1 MAELDFC
8 ALCKEQK
15 TLVDSHV
22 VPKFFL
28 RAATSEIVQGKRKGQ
43 REVSIMKFGG
53 KPGSRDVQ
61 SGSFE
66 RFHGL
71 IRKLLCRECDAKIGK
86 WEGYARNVLYG
97 NSPGPDIRKLTDRR
111 EHRGSAWT
119 AQHRA

>member
-43 REVSIMKFGG
+43 REVSIMKFGAG
-53 KPGSRDVQ
+53 RRRRPI
-61 SGSFE
+61 
-66 RFHGL
+66 RFF
-71 IRKLLCRECDAKIGK
+71 
-86 WEGYARNVLYG
+86 
-97 NSPGPDIRKLTDRR
+97 
-111 EHRGSAWT
+111 
-119 AQHRA
+119 